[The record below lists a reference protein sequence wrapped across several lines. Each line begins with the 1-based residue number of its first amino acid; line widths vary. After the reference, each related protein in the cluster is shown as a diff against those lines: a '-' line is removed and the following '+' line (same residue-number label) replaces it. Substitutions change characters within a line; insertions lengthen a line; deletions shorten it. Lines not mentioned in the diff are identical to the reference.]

1 MKADIRICSL
11 MHLKSL
17 SSINKTLLSKPQNII
32 KVQLPYYQNIDSAS
46 VYKIA
51 VDAGKAIMSV
61 YATAFTVEQKEDK
74 SPLTEAD
81 KQSNN
86 VIVTGLLSLYPN
98 IPVLSE
104 ESASVDYE
112 VRKKWKQF
120 WLVDP
125 LDGTKE
131 FIKRNGDF
139 TVNISLIENGKPTF
153 GVVYVPVTNIGF
165 VGIADVGAFKIT
177 EGIAEKIVLGKNENP
192 NLVRVVASRSHL
204 SAETQDFIDKLKDEG
219 KHVVLTSRGSSLKLC
234 MIADGTADVY
244 PRFAPTME
252 WDTAAAQAVV
262 EAAGKSVLSFPT
274 LQPLQYNKANL
285 LNPWFIV
292 Q

>member
-1 MKADIRICSL
+1 M
-11 MHLKSL
+11 
-17 SSINKTLLSKPQNII
+17 
-32 KVQLPYYQNIDSAS
+32 QLPSFQNIDTDA
-46 VYKIA
+46 VYAIA
-51 VDAGKAIMSV
+51 VDAGSAIMRV
-61 YATAFTVEQKEDK
+61 YETAFTVEQKEDK

-81 KQSNN
+81 KQSHN
-86 VIVTGLLSLYPN
+86 IIEKGLLSLYPN

-112 VRKKWKQF
+112 VRKKWKKF

-139 TVNISLIENGKPTF
+139 TVNIALIENGKPTF
-153 GVVYVPVTNIGF
+153 GVVFVPITKVGF
-165 VGIADVGAFKIT
+165 VGIAGVGAFKIEAGIT
-177 EGIAEKIVLGKNENP
+177 EKLIVGKSENA
-192 NLVRVVASRSHL
+192 NLVRVVASRTHL
-204 SAETQDFIDKLKDEG
+204 SGETLDYINNLKDEG

-234 MIADGTADVY
+234 MIAEGTADVY

>member
-1 MKADIRICSL
+1 MQLPSFK
-11 MHLKSL
+11 
-17 SSINKTLLSKPQNII
+17 SINTE
-32 KVQLPYYQNIDSAS
+32 A
-46 VYKIA
+46 VYKVA
-51 VDAGKAIMSV
+51 LDAGKAILTV
-61 YATAFTVEQKEDK
+61 YETAFAVENKEDK

-81 KQSNN
+81 KQSHN
-86 VIVTGLLSLYPN
+86 IIEKGLLSLYPN

-112 VRKKWKQF
+112 IRKKWKQF

-139 TVNISLIENGKPTF
+139 TVNIALIENGIPTL

-165 VGIADVGAFKIT
+165 VGMADVGAFKIT
-177 EGIAEKIVLGKNENP
+177 EGIAEKIVLEKNDNP

-204 SAETQDFIDKLKDEG
+204 SSETQDFIDKIKEEG

-234 MIADGTADVY
+234 MIAEGAADVY

-274 LQPLQYNKANL
+274 LQPLQYNKSNL

>member
-1 MKADIRICSL
+1 M
-11 MHLKSL
+11 
-17 SSINKTLLSKPQNII
+17 
-32 KVQLPYYQNIDSAS
+32 QLPSFQDIDTAS
-46 VYKIA
+46 VYRIA
-51 VDAGKAIMSV
+51 VDAGNAIMSV
-61 YATAFTVEQKEDK
+61 YATAFKVEQKKDR

-86 VIVTGLLSLYPN
+86 IIEKGLLGLYPN

-104 ESASVDYE
+104 ESASVDYV
-112 VRKKWKQF
+112 VRKKWKKF

-139 TVNISLIENGKPTF
+139 TVNIALIENGKPTL
-153 GVVYVPVTNIGF
+153 GVVYVPVTKVGF
-165 VGIADVGAFKIT
+165 VGISDVGAYKIAD
-177 EGIAEKIVLGKNENP
+177 GKAEKIVLENNENT

-204 SAETQDFIDKLKDEG
+204 STETQDFINKLKDEG

-274 LQPLQYNKANL
+274 LQPLQYNKSNL

>member
-1 MKADIRICSL
+1 M
-11 MHLKSL
+11 
-17 SSINKTLLSKPQNII
+17 N
-32 KVQLPYYQNIDSAS
+32 LPSFQNIDTAA

-51 VDAGKAIMSV
+51 VDAGTAILSV
-61 YATAFTVEQKEDK
+61 YETAFTVEQKADK

-81 KQSNN
+81 KQSHN
-86 VIVTGLLSLYPN
+86 IIEKRLLNLYPN

-104 ESASVDYE
+104 ESASVEYE
-112 VRKKWKQF
+112 VRKKWKRF

-139 TVNISLIENGKPTF
+139 TVNVALIENGKPIF
-153 GVVYVPVTNIGF
+153 GVVYVPVSAIGF
-165 VGIADVGAFKIT
+165 VGISGVGAFKIAA
-177 EGIAEKIVLGKNENP
+177 GITEKIISKKNENT

-204 SAETQDFIDKLKDEG
+204 SAETLDFINKLKDEG

-234 MIADGTADVY
+234 MIAEGVADVY

-285 LNPWFIV
+285 LNTWFIV

>member
-1 MKADIRICSL
+1 M
-11 MHLKSL
+11 
-17 SSINKTLLSKPQNII
+17 
-32 KVQLPYYQNIDSAS
+32 QLPVFQNIDTAA

-51 VDAGKAIMSV
+51 VDAGKAILSV
-61 YATAFTVEQKEDK
+61 YETSFVVENKEDN

-81 KQSNN
+81 KQSHR
-86 VIVTGLLSLYPN
+86 VIEAGLLGLYPE

-104 ESASVDYE
+104 EAASVDFE
-112 VRKKWKQF
+112 VRKKWKRF

-131 FIKRNGDF
+131 FVKRNGDF
-139 TVNISLIENGKPTF
+139 TVNIALIENGRPVF
-153 GVVYVPVTNIGF
+153 GVVYVPISAIGF
-165 VGIADVGAFKIT
+165 VGVVGSGAFKIAS
-177 EGIAEKIVLGKNENP
+177 GIVQKIAVAKNTSA

-204 SAETQDFIDKLKDEG
+204 SDATLDFINKLKDEG
-219 KHVVLTSRGSSLKLC
+219 KHVVLSSRGSSLKLC
-234 MIADGTADVY
+234 MVAEGAADVY

-274 LQPLQYNKANL
+274 MQPLLYNKASL
-285 LNPWFIV
+285 RNPWFIV